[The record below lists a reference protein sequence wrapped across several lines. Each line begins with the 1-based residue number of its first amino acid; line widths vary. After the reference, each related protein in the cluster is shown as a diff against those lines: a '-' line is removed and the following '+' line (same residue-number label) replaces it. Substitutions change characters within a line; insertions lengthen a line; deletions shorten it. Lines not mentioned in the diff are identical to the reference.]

1 VFLGASVILT
11 SQPQSLTN
19 SHHTPQYAFF
29 LGIHQKKGYRCLDLA
44 SNHLIISRHVT
55 FDETSFP
62 FAEIFTPPSSTFDF
76 LFDMDCVPLPVGS
89 SSFTGASPSVGAAA
103 PGVLAPQAAAS
114 GATGSP
120 RLGAAAPVGLYHKL
134 LPAVPQVLP

>member
-1 VFLGASVILT
+1 M
-11 SQPQSLTN
+11 
-19 SHHTPQYAFF
+19 
-29 LGIHQKKGYRCLDLA
+29 
-44 SNHLIISRHVT
+44 

-62 FAEIFTPPSSTFDF
+62 FAEIFAPPSSTFDF

-89 SSFTGASPSVGAAA
+89 SSFTGPSPSVGAAT